1 MKSKE
6 HIHTTYHLE
15 NQFIHAMFH
24 VEQKV
29 LSRCRPIYV
38 GHKPVLYTL
47 QVIHLL
53 LPFHNKGGF
62 KISLDE
68 MAKVLPIQT

>member
-6 HIHTTYHLE
+6 RIHTTYHLE

-47 QVIHLL
+47 QSYTSIATVSQE
-53 LPFHNKGGF
+53 GR
-62 KISLDE
+62 
-68 MAKVLPIQT
+68 IQDLFR